1 MKLLSSQLLPWQG
14 DSAGGAGN
22 AMDGKD
28 LARLDADNCS
38 VFFHPCLLHFERH
51 GNTGSDLE

>member
-22 AMDGKD
+22 AMEGKD
-28 LARLDADNCS
+28 LARLDADNSS
-38 VFFHPCLLHFERH
+38 VFFHPCLLQCERH